1 MAAGAK
7 EMSLTKYLI
16 GELLLN
22 EEQRMDALRE
32 FVPNA
37 DSKDWRI
44 SVAGQRVQVI
54 KDTDKGKGTLMFGTE
69 VIVSE
74 DGSVAALLGASPGAS
89 TATSAMINVLKRSF
103 PEQYSSWE
111 ERLKEMIP
119 SYGQQLADNK
129 KLYQEIDKDVRKTLK
144 LIR

>member
-1 MAAGAK
+1 
-7 EMSLTKYLI
+7 
-16 GELLLN
+16 
-22 EEQRMDALRE
+22 
-32 FVPNA
+32 
-37 DSKDWRI
+37 
-44 SVAGQRVQVI
+44 
-54 KDTDKGKGTLMFGTE
+54 MFGTE

-119 SYGQQLADNK
+119 SYGYQLADNK
-129 KLYQEIDKDVRKTLK
+129 KLYQEINKDVRKTLK
-144 LIR
+144 LKH